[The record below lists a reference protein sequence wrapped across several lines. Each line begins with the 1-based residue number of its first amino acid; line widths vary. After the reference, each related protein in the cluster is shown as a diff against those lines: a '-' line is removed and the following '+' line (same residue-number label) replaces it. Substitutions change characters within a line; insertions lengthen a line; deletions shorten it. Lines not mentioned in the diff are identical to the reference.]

1 MKTRTAN
8 RKRNLNEGIFVMIT
22 TLILVST
29 GVAAQQQ
36 DSTQTL
42 FKSNVKVSEL
52 WTPEIKINSIQG
64 NIGTLIGFYGGA
76 LIDRT
81 IPAWYFRG
89 GKPWTSREL
98 TTDISEGLLQ
108 YIHKPEKMIHFSG
121 QMLIAYGTTKDYEN
135 PKSGLLDNFWNIS
148 GARFCMIEPG
158 INLEL
163 NLGINLTLVTGISYR
178 YVSGLNESDEN
189 VSITH
194 VTNNDLSGVNFNI
207 GLKFGRE
214 RKAKPEVNTGE
225 KASCF
230 LDPERGVLKIS
241 VFPSYIF

>member
-1 MKTRTAN
+1 MKTRTTN

-22 TLILVST
+22 TLMLLCT
-29 GVAAQQQ
+29 GAAAQQQ

-42 FKSNVKVSEL
+42 FKPGVKVSEL

-76 LIDRT
+76 LINRT
-81 IPAWYFRG
+81 FLLGISGGVNLGHPRVNYGYFG
-89 GKPWTSREL
+89 G
-98 TTDISEGLLQ
+98 IAQ

-121 QMLIAYGTTKDYEN
+121 QMLVAYGTTKDYQN

-158 INLEL
+158 VNLEL

-207 GLKFGRE
+207 GLKFGKE
-214 RKAKPEVNTGE
+214 RKAKP
-225 KASCF
+225 
-230 LDPERGVLKIS
+230 
-241 VFPSYIF
+241 